1 MNSRLIYTL
10 ANNIDDIKESS
21 FIDCYNN
28 IIREDIAGAIKTTID
43 TANMSYVIVKDNRDM
58 NEVVNTNVVGELTE
72 GIWAKREQTRRV
84 YGTDGIAPT
93 LQTCQGGGR
102 EPKIEVLG
110 WTRDKNGKVT
120 DRHPVDVAN
129 CITSNKGSN
138 MQNYVRE
145 TITYRGKEFKEGDGL
160 YLFDS
165 EKFASGGLDGIS
177 RTLKAEKDDAAVCV
191 REFITYKS
199 EYNGKT
205 EIFKEYNERNTREIL
220 RILWKEIG
228 TETFLGEIG
237 GLVSVQEAEVL
248 QQGMYE
254 KSIHKERCRYT
265 EIQTCA
271 PVSET
276 DSIDDKRCGDE
287 MRDLWKCEESGCSS
301 QRQELSQQ
309 FIREFNDCLS
319 KLSCKTPQTEECVRY
334 LRKADERWTWLL
346 QQTLLTLQEVRKS
359 ANEQRK
365 VNGRLRIRKLT
376 EREAFRL
383 MGCDDA
389 DIDKIQSA
397 GISKTQQYKMA
408 GNSIVVDVLYHIFRK
423 MFVET
428 KPEGGTQLELF

>member
-28 IIREDIAGAIKTTID
+28 IIREGIAGAIKTTID

-58 NEVVNTNVVGELTE
+58 NEEIKTEVVGTLNE
-72 GIWAKREQTRRV
+72 GKWAKMHEQSRRV

-93 LQTCQGGGR
+93 IHTCGGGNL
-102 EPKIEVLG
+102 EPKIMEEEKQVLG

-138 MQNYVRE
+138 TQNYVRE

-165 EKFASGGLDGIS
+165 EKFASGGLEGIS
-177 RTLKAEKDDAAVCV
+177 RTLKAEKADAAVV
-191 REFITYKS
+191 S
-199 EYNGKT
+199 GK
-205 EIFKEYNERNTREIL
+205 
-220 RILWKEIG
+220 
-228 TETFLGEIG
+228 
-237 GLVSVQEAEVL
+237 
-248 QQGMYE
+248 
-254 KSIHKERCRYT
+254 
-265 EIQTCA
+265 
-271 PVSET
+271 
-276 DSIDDKRCGDE
+276 
-287 MRDLWKCEESGCSS
+287 
-301 QRQELSQQ
+301 
-309 FIREFNDCLS
+309 
-319 KLSCKTPQTEECVRY
+319 
-334 LRKADERWTWLL
+334 
-346 QQTLLTLQEVRKS
+346 
-359 ANEQRK
+359 
-365 VNGRLRIRKLT
+365 RIRKLT
-376 EREAFRL
+376 ERECFRL

>member
-1 MNSRLIYTL
+1 MNSRLLYTL

-28 IIREDIAGAIKTTID
+28 IIREGIAGAIKTTID

-138 MQNYVRE
+138 TQNYVRE

-165 EKFASGGLDGIS
+165 EKFAGRGLEGIS
-177 RTLKAEKDDAAVCV
+177 RTLKAEKADAAVV
-191 REFITYKS
+191 S
-199 EYNGKT
+199 GK
-205 EIFKEYNERNTREIL
+205 
-220 RILWKEIG
+220 
-228 TETFLGEIG
+228 
-237 GLVSVQEAEVL
+237 
-248 QQGMYE
+248 
-254 KSIHKERCRYT
+254 
-265 EIQTCA
+265 
-271 PVSET
+271 
-276 DSIDDKRCGDE
+276 
-287 MRDLWKCEESGCSS
+287 
-301 QRQELSQQ
+301 
-309 FIREFNDCLS
+309 
-319 KLSCKTPQTEECVRY
+319 
-334 LRKADERWTWLL
+334 
-346 QQTLLTLQEVRKS
+346 
-359 ANEQRK
+359 
-365 VNGRLRIRKLT
+365 RIRKLT
-376 EREAFRL
+376 ERECFRL
-383 MGCDDA
+383 QGVDDA